1 MQINPYLFY
10 NGNCEEAFRFYE
22 KAIGAKIDV
31 IMHVEGS
38 PAAEH
43 MPASMAKKV
52 LHAQLSIDGEVIM
65 ASDAVMTSDSPQN
78 GFEKMQGFSVS
89 LQAQTA
95 AEGEKW
101 FNALAEGGEVKMP
114 FAATF
119 WSKGFG
125 MCIDKF
131 GVPWMVNT
139 AQDCPDQ

>member
-1 MQINPYLFY
+1 MQINPYLHY
-10 NGNCEEAFRFYE
+10 DGNCEEAFKFYE

-43 MPASMAKKV
+43 MPPSMAKKV
-52 LHAQLSIDGEVIM
+52 LHGQINIGGEVIM
-65 ASDAVMTSDSPQN
+65 ASDSPPDY
-78 GFEKMQGFSVS
+78 FEKMQGFSVS
-89 LQAQTA
+89 LHAQST
-95 AEGEKW
+95 AEGEKL
-101 FNALAEGGEVKMP
+101 FNALADGGEVKMP

-125 MCIDKF
+125 MCVDKF

>member
-1 MQINPYLFY
+1 MQINPYLHY
-10 NGNCEEAFRFYE
+10 DGNCEEAFKFYE
-22 KAIGAKIDV
+22 KAIDAKIDV

-43 MPASMAKKV
+43 MPPSMAKKV

-65 ASDAVMTSDSPQN
+65 ASDCPPDY
-78 GFEKMQGFSVS
+78 FEKMQGFSVC
-89 LQAQTA
+89 LQAQTP

-101 FNALAEGGEVKMP
+101 FNALADGGEAKMP

-131 GVPWMVNT
+131 GVPWMINT

>member
-1 MQINPYLFY
+1 MQINPYLHY
-10 NGNCEEAFRFYE
+10 DGNCEEAFRFYE

-38 PAAEH
+38 PAAEQ
-43 MPASMAKKV
+43 MPPSMAKKV

-65 ASDAVMTSDSPQN
+65 ASDCPPDY
-78 GFEKMQGFSVS
+78 FEKMQGFSVC
-89 LQAQTA
+89 LQAQTP

-101 FNALAEGGEVKMP
+101 FNALAEGGEAKMP

-125 MCIDKF
+125 MCTDKF
-131 GVPWMVNT
+131 GVPWMINT